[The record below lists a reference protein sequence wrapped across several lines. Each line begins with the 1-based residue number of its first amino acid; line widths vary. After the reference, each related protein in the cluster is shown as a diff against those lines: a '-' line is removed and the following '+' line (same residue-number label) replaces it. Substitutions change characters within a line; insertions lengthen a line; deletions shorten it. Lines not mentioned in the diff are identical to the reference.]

1 MKEMARRKTL
11 GIGLKAFAVLV
22 MGACLIYELVTPSVR
37 LGTLWFSYLAGAILY
52 AAGYLLNFAAAKARA
67 RGRRIQFSVILE
79 QDISPDL
86 DREIR
91 DFLVE
96 CFPADSEYYGR
107 QSWWHCVPVYRVIA
121 RDSRGAIVA
130 HTALI
135 DRTVRVGDQRVKIRV
150 AGVQS
155 FCVSKY
161 HRGTDLSRR
170 MMFIVMEEAV
180 KRRFDMGLLFCIDKL
195 EAVYTGMGWQRLNS
209 NVYML
214 DEEENKTPI
223 PAKNI
228 TMYYPPGKSR
238 FPPGDIDLAGTD
250 W

>member
-1 MKEMARRKTL
+1 L
-11 GIGLKAFAVLV
+11 GISLKAFAVLV
-22 MGACLIYELVTPSVR
+22 IGACLIYELVTPSVS
-37 LGTLWFSYLAGAILY
+37 LGTLWFSYLLGAILY
-52 AAGYLLNFAAAKARA
+52 AVGHLLSFAAAKARA
-67 RGRRIQFSVILE
+67 RGRHIKFSVILE
-79 QDISPDL
+79 QDMSPDI
-86 DREIR
+86 DKEIR

-96 CFPADSEYYGR
+96 CFPADSEYFGR
-107 QSWWHCVPVYRVIA
+107 QSWWRCVPIYRVIG
-121 RDSRGAIVA
+121 RDSQGAIVA
-130 HTALI
+130 HTAVV
-135 DRTVRVGDQRVKIRV
+135 DRTVSVGDAPSKMRV

-155 FCVSKY
+155 FCVSKC

-170 MMFIVMEEAV
+170 MMFIVMEEAI
-180 KRRFDMGLLFCIDKL
+180 KRRFDAGLLFCIDKL
-195 EAVYTGMGWQRLNS
+195 ETAYTGMGWQRLNS

-214 DEEENKTPI
+214 DEERGKTPI

>member
-1 MKEMARRKTL
+1 MEEMNQRTAL
-11 GIGLKAFAVLV
+11 GISLKAFAVLMIAV
-22 MGACLIYELVTPSVR
+22 CLIYELVTPSVS
-37 LGTLWFSYLAGAILY
+37 LGTLWFSYLVGSILY
-52 AAGYLLNFAAAKARA
+52 AVGHLLTFVPTKVRA
-67 RGRRIQFSVILE
+67 RRRNIQFSVVLE

-86 DREIR
+86 DKEIR
-91 DFLVE
+91 DLLVE
-96 CFPADSEYYGR
+96 CFPADREYYGR
-107 QSWWHCVPVYRVIA
+107 QSWWHCVPAYRVIA
-121 RDSRGAIVA
+121 RDSQGPIVA
-130 HTALI
+130 HAGVV
-135 DRTVRVGDQRVKIRV
+135 DRTVSVGDDLSKMRV
-150 AGVQS
+150 AGVQG

-170 MMFIVMEEAV
+170 MMFIAIEEAI
-180 KRRFDMGLLFCIDKL
+180 KRRFDAGLLFCIDEL
-195 EAVYTGMGWQRLNS
+195 EAVYTAMGWRRLNS

-214 DEEENKTPI
+214 DDEKGKTPI